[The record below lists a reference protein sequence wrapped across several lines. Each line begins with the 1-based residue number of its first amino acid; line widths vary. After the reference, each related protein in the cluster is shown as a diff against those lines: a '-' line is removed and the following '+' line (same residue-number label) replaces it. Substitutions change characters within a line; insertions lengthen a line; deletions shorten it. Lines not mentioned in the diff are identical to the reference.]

1 MLPSL
6 TFIAL
11 WLCCVMC
18 SVVWCGVH
26 PSLPSPLTLTH
37 IQVEV
42 MRKEEETV
50 RVALKCK
57 EMEILDLGLSSASE
71 KQASALQV
79 KTLRN
84 QVEAMRYVLYYASIQ
99 YNTIQYNTIRYN
111 VVYSIIP
118 YCTVLYCTV

>member
-1 MLPSL
+1 
-6 TFIAL
+6 
-11 WLCCVMC
+11 
-18 SVVWCGVH
+18 
-26 PSLPSPLTLTH
+26 
-37 IQVEV
+37 

-99 YNTIQYNTIRYN
+99 HNTIQYNI
-111 VVYSIIP
+111 VYSIMP